1 MLPAVAQLLQL
12 QERDQRIRSLT
23 KDLKDN
29 PKLQERA
36 KSRLADDE
44 AGLAAAQGR
53 MRDVELKIKNLEL
66 DVQTRRN
73 TIARLKEQ
81 QFATRKNE
89 EFQAMGHEIQR
100 YEKEVT
106 GLEDQELELMEQ
118 LEGVKPDFAAAQQ
131 KLAAT
136 KKLVEE
142 ELKELAERAKA
153 IEARI
158 GDLKNERTALVE
170 PIDPTT
176 LSLYER
182 LMKSKGDSAVVLME
196 AGICTGCHVKVVSGT
211 LQSLKADENI
221 TQCEQCGR
229 ILYQEA

>member
-1 MLPAVAQLLQL
+1 MLPVVTQLLQL

-29 PKLQERA
+29 PKLQEHA
-36 KSRLADDE
+36 KLRLAGDE
-44 AGLAAAQGR
+44 AGVAAAQAR
-53 MRDVELKIKNLEL
+53 VRDVELKIKNFEL

-100 YEKEVT
+100 YEKDIT

-118 LEGVKPDFAAAQQ
+118 LESVKPDLAAAQQ

-136 KKLVEE
+136 RKLVDE

-153 IEARI
+153 IEVRI
-158 GDLKNERTALVE
+158 ADLKTERESLVA
-170 PIDPTT
+170 PIDSTV

-182 LMKSKGDSAVVLME
+182 LMKSKGDAAVVLTE
-196 AGICTGCHVKVVSGT
+196 GGICKGCHVKLVSGT
-211 LQSLKADENI
+211 LQSLKAGEEI

-229 ILYQEA
+229 ILYKEG

>member
-1 MLPAVAQLLQL
+1 MLTVVSQLLQL

-36 KSRLADDE
+36 KLRLADDE
-44 AGLAAAQGR
+44 AAVAAAQGKVR
-53 MRDVELKIKNLEL
+53 EVEIKIKNLEL

-73 TIARLKEQ
+73 TIARLKDQ

-100 YEKEVT
+100 YEKDIT
-106 GLEDQELELMEQ
+106 GLEDQELELMEE
-118 LEGVKPDFAAAQQ
+118 LEGVKPALAAAQQ
-131 KLAAT
+131 KLAET
-136 KKLVEE
+136 KKLVDE

-153 IEARI
+153 IDARI
-158 GDLKNERTALVE
+158 ADLKLERTSLAE
-170 PIDPTT
+170 PIDPT
-176 LSLYER
+176 SLGLYDR
-182 LMKSKGDSAVVLME
+182 LMKSKGDAAVVLME
-196 AGICTGCHVKVVSGT
+196 NGICKGCHVKVVSGT
-211 LQSLKADENI
+211 LQSLKAGEDI

>member
-1 MLPAVAQLLQL
+1 MLTVVAQLLQL

-29 PKLQERA
+29 PRLQEHA

-44 AGLAAAQGR
+44 AAVATALGR
-53 MRDVELKIKNLEL
+53 MREVELKIKSL
-66 DVQTRRN
+66 DLDAQTRRN
-73 TIARLKEQ
+73 SIARLKDQ

-100 YEKEVT
+100 YEREVT

-118 LEGVKPDFAAAQQ
+118 LEGVKPDYAAANQ
-131 KLAAT
+131 KLAGT

-142 ELKELAERAKA
+142 ELKELAERARA

-158 GDLKNERTALVE
+158 AELKAERAGLAA
-170 PIDPTT
+170 PIDPDT
-176 LSLYER
+176 LGLYER
-182 LMKSKGDSAVVLME
+182 LVKNKGDAVALVE
-196 AGICTGCHVKVVSGT
+196 GGICKGCHVKVISGT

-229 ILYQEA
+229 ILFQEG

>member
-1 MLPAVAQLLQL
+1 MLPVVAQLLQL

-44 AGLAAAQGR
+44 AGVASALAR
-53 MRDVELKIKNLEL
+53 VREVEIKIKNLDL
-66 DVQTRRN
+66 DAQTRRN
-73 TIARLKEQ
+73 TVARLKEQ
-81 QFATRKNE
+81 QFSTRKNE

-106 GLEDQELELMEQ
+106 SLEDQELDLMEQ
-118 LEGVKPDFAAAQQ
+118 LEGVKPGLVAAQKQ
-131 KLAAT
+131 LAAT
-136 KKLVEE
+136 QKQVDE

-153 IEARI
+153 IEARLEE
-158 GDLKNERTALVE
+158 LKAERAGIAA
-170 PIDPTT
+170 PIETET
-176 LSLYER
+176 LGLYDR
-182 LMKSKGDSAVVLME
+182 LMKNKGDAVALME
-196 AGICTGCHVKVVSGT
+196 AGICLGCHVKVISGT
-211 LQSLKADENI
+211 LQSLKKNEEL

-229 ILYQEA
+229 ILYQEG

>member
-1 MLPAVAQLLQL
+1 MLSIVAQLLQL
-12 QERDQRIRSLT
+12 QERDQRIRALT

-36 KSRLADDE
+36 KGRLADDE
-44 AGLAAAQGR
+44 AGVATAQGR
-53 MRDVELKIKNLEL
+53 VREVELKIKTLEL

-89 EFQAMGHEIQR
+89 EFQAMGYEIQR
-100 YEKEVT
+100 YEKDIT
-106 GLEDQELELMEQ
+106 SLEDQELELMEQ
-118 LEGVKPDFAAAQQ
+118 LEGVKPALTAAQQ
-131 KLAAT
+131 QLAAT
-136 KKLVEE
+136 KKLVED

-153 IEARI
+153 IEVRLQ
-158 GDLKNERTALVE
+158 DLKIERAGIAA
-170 PIDPTT
+170 PIDETT
-176 LSLYER
+176 LGLYDR
-182 LMKSKGDSAVVLME
+182 LTKNKGDAVALME
-196 AGICTGCHVKVVSGT
+196 AGICKGCHVKVVSGT

>member
-1 MLPAVAQLLQL
+1 MLPIVAQLLQL
-12 QERDQRIRSLT
+12 QERDQRIRSLA

-36 KSRLADDE
+36 KSRLSDDE
-44 AGLAAAQGR
+44 AGVAAALAR
-53 MRDVELKIKNLEL
+53 VRDVELKIKNLEL

-73 TIARLKEQ
+73 TIARLKDQ

-106 GLEDQELELMEQ
+106 GLEDQELDLMEQ
-118 LEGVKPDFAAAQQ
+118 LEGVKPGYAAAQHQ
-131 KLAAT
+131 LAGT
-136 KKLVEE
+136 KKLVDE

-153 IEARI
+153 IEARLEE
-158 GDLKNERTALVE
+158 LKAERAGIAA
-170 PIDPTT
+170 PIDPDI
-176 LSLYER
+176 LSLYDR
-182 LMKSKGDSAVVLME
+182 LTKNKGDAVALME
-196 AGICTGCHVKVVSGT
+196 FGICKGCHVKVVSGT
-211 LQSLKADENI
+211 LQSLKADEKI

-229 ILYQEA
+229 ILYQEG

>member
-1 MLPAVAQLLQL
+1 MLPVVAQLLQL
-12 QERDQRIRSLT
+12 QERDQRMRSLT

-44 AGLAAAQGR
+44 AALATAQGR
-53 MRDVELKIKNLEL
+53 VREVELKIKSLEL

-73 TIARLKEQ
+73 TIARLKDQ

-118 LEGVKPDFAAAQQ
+118 LEGVKPGLTAAQQ
-131 KLAAT
+131 QLAAT
-136 KKLVEE
+136 RKLVDD

-158 GDLKNERTALVE
+158 AELKTERANLAD
-170 PIDPTT
+170 PIDPET
-176 LSLYER
+176 LGLYDR
-182 LMKSKGDSAVVLME
+182 LVKNKGDAVALME
-196 AGICTGCHVKVVSGT
+196 AGICKGCHVKVVSGT
-211 LQSLKADENI
+211 LQSLKADEAI

-229 ILYQEA
+229 ILYQEG

>member
-1 MLPAVAQLLQL
+1 MLPVVAQLLQL

-36 KSRLADDE
+36 KGRLADDE
-44 AGLAAAQGR
+44 AGVAAALGR
-53 MRDVELKIKNLEL
+53 MREVEIKIKTLEL
-66 DVQTRRN
+66 DVQTRQN
-73 TIARLKEQ
+73 TIARLKDQ

-118 LEGVKPDFAAAQQ
+118 LEGVKPGYASAQQ
-131 KLAAT
+131 QLAAT
-136 KKLVEE
+136 KKLVDD

-153 IEARI
+153 IEARLE
-158 GDLKNERTALVE
+158 DLKTERANIAAPIE
-170 PIDPTT
+170 PEI
-176 LSLYER
+176 LSLYDR
-182 LMKSKGDSAVVLME
+182 LTKNKGDAVALME
-196 AGICTGCHVKVVSGT
+196 YGICKGCHVKVVSGT

-229 ILYQEA
+229 ILYQEG

>member
-1 MLPAVAQLLQL
+1 MLTVVAQLLQL
-12 QERDQRIRSLT
+12 QERDQRLRSLS

-36 KSRLADDE
+36 KGRLADDE
-44 AGLAAAQGR
+44 AAVVAALAR
-53 MRDVELKIKNLEL
+53 VREVELKIKNVEL

-73 TIARLKEQ
+73 TIARLKDQ

-106 GLEDQELELMEQ
+106 TLEDQELDLMEQ
-118 LEGVKPDFAAAQQ
+118 LEGVKPGLTAAQQ
-131 KLAAT
+131 QLATT
-136 KKLVEE
+136 KKLVDE

-158 GDLKNERTALVE
+158 AELKTERAGLAE
-170 PIDPTT
+170 PIDPST
-176 LSLYER
+176 LGLYDR
-182 LMKSKGDSAVVLME
+182 LMKNKGDAVALME
-196 AGICTGCHVKVVSGT
+196 AGICKGCHVKVVSGT
-211 LQSLKADENI
+211 LQSLKADETI

-229 ILYQEA
+229 ILFQEG

>member
-1 MLPAVAQLLQL
+1 MLPVVSQLLQL
-12 QERDQRIRSLT
+12 QERDQRIRSLS

-36 KSRLADDE
+36 KGRLADDE
-44 AGLAAAQGR
+44 AAVAAAQGR
-53 MRDVELKIKNLEL
+53 VREVELKIKNLEL
-66 DVQTRRN
+66 DAQTRRN

-106 GLEDQELELMEQ
+106 GLEDQELDLMEQ
-118 LEGVKPDFAAAQQ
+118 LEGVKPGLVEANQ
-131 KLAAT
+131 KLSAT
-136 KKLVEE
+136 KKLVED

-158 GDLKNERTALVE
+158 TELKAERAQLAAPIEPETLGLYDRLV
-170 PIDPTT
+170 
-176 LSLYER
+176 
-182 LMKSKGDSAVVLME
+182 KNKGDAVALME
-196 AGICTGCHVKVVSGT
+196 NGICKGCHVKVVSGT

-229 ILYQEA
+229 ILYQEG

>member
-1 MLPAVAQLLQL
+1 MLPVVSQLLQL

-36 KSRLADDE
+36 KGRLADDE
-44 AGLAAAQGR
+44 AGVATALGR
-53 MRDVELKIKNLEL
+53 MREVEIKIKTLEL

-73 TIARLKEQ
+73 SIARLKDQ

-106 GLEDQELELMEQ
+106 GLEDQELDLMEQ
-118 LEGVKPDFAAAQQ
+118 LEAVKPGYASAQQ
-131 KLAAT
+131 QLGAT
-136 KKLVEE
+136 KKLVDD

-153 IEARI
+153 IEARLV
-158 GDLKNERTALVE
+158 DLKAERAGIAAPIE
-170 PIDPTT
+170 PDI
-176 LSLYER
+176 LGLYDR
-182 LMKSKGDSAVVLME
+182 LTKNKGDAVALME
-196 AGICTGCHVKVVSGT
+196 AGICKGCHVKVVLGT
-211 LQSLKADENI
+211 LQSLKADDKI

-229 ILYQEA
+229 ILYQEG

>member
-1 MLPAVAQLLQL
+1 MLAVVSQLLQL
-12 QERDQRIRSLT
+12 QERDQRIRALT

-29 PKLQERA
+29 PKLQEHA

-44 AGLAAAQGR
+44 AAVAGALAR
-53 MRDVELKIKNLEL
+53 VREVEIKIKNVEL

-73 TIARLKEQ
+73 TIARLKDQ

-100 YEKEVT
+100 YEKEVVT
-106 GLEDQELELMEQ
+106 LEDQELELMEA
-118 LEGVKPDFAAAQQ
+118 LESVKPALATAQQ
-131 KLAAT
+131 QLAST
-136 KKLVEE
+136 KKHVDE

-158 GDLKNERTALVE
+158 TELKTERAGLAE
-170 PIDPTT
+170 PIEPSA
-176 LSLYER
+176 LSLYDR
-182 LMKSKGDSAVVLME
+182 LMKNKGDAVALME
-196 AGICTGCHVKVVSGT
+196 AGICKGCHVKVVSGT

-229 ILYQEA
+229 ILYKEG